1 MIWRRIIKTSLFTL
15 ALLKL
20 NLVKSEQRAS
30 CDQMNLAHNS
40 VTRSCDLTLC
50 ESNLVLL
57 SLGFFLLC
65 VDAADAAAEPAQ
77 KLDEIVL
84 LSVECC
90 LLPELF

>member
-15 ALLKL
+15 ALVKL
-20 NLVKSEQRAS
+20 NLVKSE
-30 CDQMNLAHNS
+30 QMNLAHNS

-65 VDAADAAAEPAQ
+65 VDAADTAAEPAQ